1 MSDPIRFQELTERA
15 FVPPQANGTSGLPNG
30 IVVLMRNTCPH
41 CHSSMQATGYPTQ
54 INGVPVTWLNI
65 NDTRSESQL
74 KALGVKYEWKV
85 KVDKN
90 GQPELD
96 EKGKEILIIKLTDT
110 PGVPTVLRVQ
120 DGVAKEVL
128 RVGAF
133 DQPTLDAMGAAVK
146 AQETTTL
153 SVITNAPDTLSLP
166 AAARSSA
173 AQLG

>member
-65 NDTRSESQL
+65 NDARSAQQL
-74 KALGVKYEWKV
+74 TALGIPFDQE
-85 KVDKN
+85 N
-90 GQPELD
+90 GRIVPREVADQD
-96 EKGKEILIIKLTDT
+96 YQ
-110 PGVPTVLRVQ
+110 GVPTVLRVQ
-120 DGVAKEVL
+120 DGVAKNVL

-133 DQPTLDAMGAAVK
+133 DQPMLEAMGAAVK
-146 AQETTTL
+146 AQEATRL
-153 SVITNAPDTLSLP
+153 SAVTNAQDTLVLP
-166 AAARSSA
+166 TAARSSA